1 MKNSKS
7 HKYTYI
13 QLTTVTTV
21 LHLLAGLFVASL
33 FLFEIQTSNNKL
45 LCYILGG
52 LIIAGL
58 IYNLA
63 FANILSKR
71 LEALSKY
78 LQLLFVLVEL
88 LAIVYFTGGI
98 SSIWYPVLLIMIIA
112 CSVLGFGAFFANVA
126 LITSVY
132 VGSIVLSLA
141 QGQSLTQNFNLFPA
155 TVACLVISAVVA
167 YASDLY
173 AKGNKSLKQASS
185 SLDGANMSERL
196 ILGSIADALI
206 GIDTAGKI
214 ILMNEAAQTLTGWD
228 MHDALNFNCSQV
240 LKLKGADDKDV
251 LGAND
256 PFLAVL
262 HSKQPIRSSNYHLL
276 TKGNERRDLSVS
288 IAPTFNSASDISGAV
303 AVIVDISEQKA
314 LERQKEEFVSTAS
327 HEMRTPV
334 AAIEGYIA
342 MASNPKLAQI
352 DDKARGFLD
361 KAHSSSVHLGKLFQ
375 DLLSVS
381 KIEDRDLKE
390 TKAVV
395 NISDLVLK
403 IATDMQIIAN
413 SKGLHLT
420 THIGGAGIK
429 NQTVIAPT
437 YNVLVDPEK
446 ISEVVTNLVDNAI
459 KYTAQGSVDIE
470 IEGDKESVTVRVRDT
485 GIGISSQEQK
495 HLFEKFYRVNN
506 TMTREHSGT
515 GLGLYIAR
523 NLVEL
528 YGGRIWVESVLGR
541 GSAFAFK
548 LPLVK

>member
-1 MKNSKS
+1 M
-7 HKYTYI
+7 
-13 QLTTVTTV
+13 
-21 LHLLAGLFVASL
+21 GSL
-33 FLFEIQTSNNKL
+33 YLFEIQTSNNKL
-45 LCYILGG
+45 LSYILGG
-52 LIIAGL
+52 LIIVGL
-58 IYNLA
+58 IYNFA
-63 FANILSKR
+63 FARMLSRR
-71 LEALSKY
+71 LETIAKY

-88 LAIVYFTGGI
+88 LVIVYFTGGI
-98 SSIWYPVLLIMIIA
+98 SSVWYPVLLIMIIA

-132 VGSIVLSLA
+132 VGSIVLSLV

-155 TVACLVISAVVA
+155 TIACLSISAVVA

-185 SLDGANMSERL
+185 SLDVANISERL

-206 GIDTAGKI
+206 GINTEGKI

-228 MHDALNFNCSQV
+228 MHDALNFSCTQV
-240 LKLKGADDKDV
+240 LKLKDSDDKDV
-251 LGAND
+251 SDTED
-256 PFLAVL
+256 PFWAVL
-262 HSKQPIRSSNYHLL
+262 HSRQPLRSSRYHLL
-276 TKGNERRDLSVS
+276 TRSNERRDLSVS
-288 IAPTFNSASDISGAV
+288 IAPTFDSAAEISGAV
-303 AVIVDISEQKA
+303 AVIIDISEQKA
-314 LERQKEEFVSTAS
+314 LERQKNEFVSTAS
-327 HEMRTPV
+327 HEMRTPI

-352 DDKARGFLD
+352 DGQARGFLD
-361 KAHSSSVHLGKLFQ
+361 KAHSSSVQLGKLFQ

-381 KIEDRDLKE
+381 KIEDKDLKE
-390 TKAVV
+390 TKVIV

-403 IATDMQIIAN
+403 IASDMQIIASN
-413 SKGLHLT
+413 KGLHLT

-437 YNVLVDPEK
+437 YNVLVDHEK
-446 ISEVVTNLVDNAI
+446 ILEVVSNLVDNAI

-470 IEGDKESVTVRVRDT
+470 IDGDKESVAVIIRDT

-528 YGGRIWVESVLGR
+528 YGGKIWVESTLGK
-541 GSAFAFK
+541 GSVFGFK
-548 LPLVK
+548 LPLAK